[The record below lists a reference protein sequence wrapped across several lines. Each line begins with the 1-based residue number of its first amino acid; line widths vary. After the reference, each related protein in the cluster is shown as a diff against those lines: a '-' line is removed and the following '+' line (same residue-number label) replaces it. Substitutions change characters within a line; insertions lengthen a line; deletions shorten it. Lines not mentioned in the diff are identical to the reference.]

1 MADTSSSSS
10 SSSSATTNRNT
21 DVNNEET
28 SSTGIGAVIRYL
40 TSKPSVSFLMIIR
53 MAALLLTFLYMV
65 PLTSFSPSNLY
76 QKSLVSNAA
85 ISALRLHQ
93 RLPPFRISREY
104 FSMLLLED
112 SAHYLFY
119 SLIFISNQ
127 PITMVLLPITLF
139 SFLHAC
145 SAILN
150 VCNVA
155 GPPKR
160 FLENILQS
168 QRQILFTIA
177 LAEITLMPTILFAI
191 MAGLASIFTPF
202 MYYQFVS
209 LRYSSRRNPYSQQ
222 AFHWLR
228 LSLQNFAMSP
238 RCPSI
243 LRTIIYRGIELVCRF
258 APQIQQ

>member
-1 MADTSSSSS
+1 MDDTS
-10 SSSSATTNRNT
+10 TNRASNA
-21 DVNNEET
+21 DNNNDNERSNEQ
-28 SSTGIGAVIRYL
+28 SSTGIGAVIRHL
-40 TSKPSVSFLMIIR
+40 TTKPTTS
-53 MAALLLTFLYMV
+53 LLLTIRVATLVFTFLYMV
-65 PLTSFSPSNLY
+65 PLTSFLPANLY
-76 QKSLVSNAA
+76 QKALVSNAA

-104 FSMLLLED
+104 FSLLLLED

-127 PITMVLLPITLF
+127 PITLVLLPIALF

-145 SAILN
+145 SAVLN
-150 VCNVA
+150 ISNVA
-155 GPPKR
+155 GISGAPKR

-168 QRQILFTIA
+168 QRQILLTIA
-177 LAEITLMPTILFAI
+177 LAEITLMPTILFGI
-191 MAGLASIFTPF
+191 IAGLTSIFTPF
-202 MYYQFVS
+202 MYYQFVI

-243 LRTIIYRGIELVCRF
+243 LQTIIYRGIEFVCRF
-258 APQIQQ
+258 SPQIQQ